1 LSNSQGHFSKQIA
14 IRSLSNN
21 FDMATQSLRR
31 RTIDSAIWTLL
42 GYGASQILRFGS
54 NLILA
59 SILEP
64 QFFGLMAIIN
74 ILLVGIVLFSDVGIA
89 QSIINNSRGEERDF
103 LDTAWTAQVMR
114 GFMLWGFCLLITI
127 PAAQFYQDDRLLTF
141 IPVAGIASVIE
152 GFQTTRVFVAQRRL
166 EQRRYSMFELSS
178 LIMGVVT
185 MVSLAFL
192 LRNVWAL
199 ILAGLFQA
207 LFITIAGYF
216 FFPGPR
222 HRFCWDSGAVK
233 SLVSLGRWIFFA
245 SATMFMAEQ
254 VDRLILAK
262 LVDWKTIGV
271 YSIAYNLSNVPK
283 ELIKTLS
290 YRVIY
295 PAVAQQVDLPRRD
308 LQAKIAQQRQV
319 LLAGCAVILA
329 LLVTSG
335 DLVISVLY
343 NEKYANAIWMMPILC
358 GGIWFSVLFN
368 SMNNVLVAINKPL
381 YSAYCYAARLVIVS
395 SSLILGFR
403 LGGLPGAVLAISLSD
418 LPTYLVNL
426 YGLRQEKLS
435 CIRQDLIFT
444 VFFVVVLAFCL
455 GVRYWLGFG
464 QPLQRLMIA

>member
-1 LSNSQGHFSKQIA
+1 
-14 IRSLSNN
+14 
-21 FDMATQSLRR
+21 MATQSLRR

-74 ILLVGIVLFSDVGIA
+74 ILLVGIALFSDVGIA
-89 QSIINNSRGEERDF
+89 QSIINNPRGEDRDF
-103 LDTAWTAQVMR
+103 LDTAWTTQVIR
-114 GFMLWGFCLLITI
+114 GFILWGFCLLITI

-141 IPVAGIASVIE
+141 IPIAGLTSIIE

-166 EQRRYSMFELSS
+166 EQRQYSLFELTS
-178 LIMGVVT
+178 LIMGVTT

-192 LRNVWAL
+192 LHNIWAL

-207 LFITIAGYF
+207 SFITIAGYF

-222 HRFCWDSGAVK
+222 HRFCWDTEAVK
-233 SLVSLGRWIFFA
+233 SLVSLGRWIVFA
-245 SATMFMAEQ
+245 SATMFIAEQ
-254 VDRLILAK
+254 ADRLILAK

-295 PAVAQQVDLPRRD
+295 PAVAQQAELSRRD
-308 LQAKIAQQRQV
+308 LQRKIEQQRRI

-329 LLVTSG
+329 ILVTTG

-358 GGIWFSVLFN
+358 GGIWVSVLFN

-381 YSAYCYAARLVIVS
+381 YSAYSYAARLVIVS
-395 SSLILGFR
+395 GSLMLGFR
-403 LGGLPGAVLAISLSD
+403 VGGLPGAILAISVSD
-418 LPTYLVNL
+418 LPTYLVNV

-444 VFFVVVLAFCL
+444 VFFVLILAFCL
-455 GVRYWLGFG
+455 GARYWLGFG
-464 QPLQRLMIA
+464 HPLQRLIIP